1 MVACELAIGLFFLA
15 GIGAGALGHAGFR
28 ALQEEGGVEALW
40 VRLEAWRRN
49 RKRRGGRGFGG
60 GGLRGG
66 RNRYQPIRHSQHNP
80 VWRVVST
87 HTPTLSTPPTAA
99 EEQRALPDI
108 IVDNYNEELSPTSSE
123 DGGWLQL

>member
-28 ALQEEGGVEALW
+28 ALQEEGGVEVLQA
-40 VRLEAWRRN
+40 RFEAWRRN
-49 RKRRGGRGFGG
+49 RKRRRT

-80 VWRVVST
+80 GWRVVST
-87 HTPTLSTPPTAA
+87 HSPTPSTQAAAAA
-99 EEQRALPDI
+99 EEERPLPHI